1 MFILNELFASVGF
14 VIKLVVNFVLAAV
27 LYPIQLIS
35 SFFMDGAIKGDFTD
49 GGGTVIILIL
59 LFLFIGAGISL
70 LGYVIKGGILLV
82 MLAACSAYVLGFLA
96 SMLILTWLIS
106 KYFTKLN
113 EFKLVCIKAFQSKR
127 NILKKS

>member
-1 MFILNELFASVGF
+1 MFILNELFASVGLF
-14 VIKLVVNFVLAAV
+14 IKLVGNFVLAAV

-82 MLAACSAYVLGFLA
+82 MLAACSAYALGFLA
-96 SMLILTWLIS
+96 SMVIFVWLIS
-106 KYFTKLN
+106 KSFTKLN
-113 EFKLVCIKAFQSKR
+113 KFKLVCIKAFRSKR
-127 NILKKS
+127 NSLKKS